1 MQHGNKNYFGAEP
14 VAVTIM
20 VDDDYLSVGNE
31 NLVVADQ
38 IDVYP
43 RMFTHNVTVAAP
55 SEIKQVELLSV
66 NGTLQKVIRKPGSVI
81 DLSSFGSGIYLLNV
95 TLEDGTFKSVK
106 IIKK

>member
-1 MQHGNKNYFGAEP
+1 MVITFL
-14 VAVTIM
+14 
-20 VDDDYLSVGNE
+20 VDDEYLSVGNE

-43 RMFTHNVTVAAP
+43 RLFTNTVTVAAP
-55 SEIKQVELLSV
+55 SEIKQVELLSM
-66 NGTLQKVIRKPGSVI
+66 NGTLQTVIRKPGSVI
-81 DLSSFGSGIYLLNV
+81 DLSTFGSGIYLLNV